1 MLASAE
7 RRIAAGQFT
16 DLTGRKGVWSIIS
29 YAPRHA
35 IQHVTLT
42 IPGWPVLPRPIRI
55 AFLAD
60 LHLGSHTNDI
70 ARLQAMLDDVVV
82 FNPDIG
88 CLGGDYTNN
97 MLFGRGRIPPE
108 VTFSIISQ
116 LKPSI
121 GWFSVLGDHDELY
134 GINRASSAFS
144 NAGIRVLIDDRETVS
159 LLGYEIDII
168 GLKPTSA
175 NPNKSMAALLLGRP
189 SIVLAHD
196 PAAFSCLPRGPYLM
210 LSGHTHGGQIQLP
223 WIGPL
228 INMSE
233 ASLRWTHGIV
243 IENDQHLYVT
253 SGIGTSGIP
262 VRIGIRP
269 EVALISVNG
278 SE

>member
-1 MLASAE
+1 
-7 RRIAAGQFT
+7 
-16 DLTGRKGVWSIIS
+16 
-29 YAPRHA
+29 
-35 IQHVTLT
+35 
-42 IPGWPVLPRPIRI
+42 
-55 AFLAD
+55 
-60 LHLGSHTNDI
+60 
-70 ARLQAMLDDVVV
+70 
-82 FNPDIG
+82 
-88 CLGGDYTNN
+88 

-243 IENDQHLYVT
+243 IENDRHLYVT